1 MSDERLNTLDT
12 LLILAYIPVI
22 VACLLPSN
30 SATLLSVGLPRPVG
44 LVSIFIAPLVG
55 WAYRWS
61 ILSIKIILG

>member
-12 LLILAYIPVI
+12 LLILAYILVI

-30 SATLLSVGLPRPVG
+30 SATLLSVGSLRPVG
-44 LVSIFIAPLVG
+44 LVSIFIAPLIG

-61 ILSIKIILG
+61 IFSIKIILG